1 MKATIYAVLNL
12 CVLLSLF
19 ALMVKDLKLAGGLGS
34 KTYHLLLLGWL
45 KLDLGIAHVIEN
57 IRLATEKA
65 FKGYRYSAVAAGN
78 VRRKEQQLTDY
89 RQQLKEMSE
98 GYKRKERYNRK
109 IPG

>member
-1 MKATIYAVLNL
+1 MKGTIFAVLNL

-19 ALMVKDLKLAGGLGS
+19 ALAVKYLKLAEGLGS
-34 KTYHLLLLGWL
+34 KTYHILLLGWL

-57 IRLATEKA
+57 IRLAMEKI
-65 FKGYRYSAVAAGN
+65 FKGYRYSAVSAGH